1 MRPLYKQQTTLS
13 AQYIQT
19 KIDEFLIEDMA
30 HQDLTTQFISNSPSQ
45 LCTAHI
51 IAEEDLIFSG
61 APIINYIFKQYKMKQ
76 HIHDGTA
83 CKPGDRIYT
92 ITAPANLLLSHERI
106 ILNLIQRL
114 CGITTLT
121 TEYVNKLNSNMIKI
135 LDTRKTTPGL
145 RLFEKYAVHIGG
157 GYNHRVDLY
166 DGVMIKDNHLT
177 IIDSLEEF
185 LYQLHKQYPNIK
197 TQIEIDNFQQLKQI
211 ITAKTKVRAVLLDN
225 MDSKETI
232 ECVAYIT
239 KALPTCFIESSGG
252 INLNNITHYRNTG
265 VHGISIGAL
274 THQAVCKNIK
284 LEFKHGK

>member
-1 MRPLYKQQTTLS
+1 VGIESIMRPLYKQQTTLS

-92 ITAPANLLLSHERI
+92 IIAPANLLLSHERI

-239 KALPTCFIESSGG
+239 KALPTCFI
-252 INLNNITHYRNTG
+252 
-265 VHGISIGAL
+265 
-274 THQAVCKNIK
+274 
-284 LEFKHGK
+284 